1 MRSPT
6 DVPQRPR
13 RLGRLSRRFWIG
25 LIVVVLLVGFLS
37 LRNLAVLWTDQMW
50 FSSVGFSSVFSTL
63 FFVKV
68 GLGFTFG
75 AIFFFIM
82 WGNLLLTDRFGAR
95 DLSFEPEDEVVR
107 RFQNVVRPY
116 AKRVYAAIAL
126 IMGLVAG
133 LNATGQ
139 WQKYLLFSHAQ
150 SFHQVDPVF
159 HKDLG
164 FYIFTLP
171 FVSYVVTWFLVVLI
185 FALLVTTGFH
195 FLNGGIRTTR
205 VTPRVAP
212 RVKAHLSV
220 IGAAI
225 ALMKAAGYLIA
236 KWELVNSSNG
246 YVQGATYTDI
256 HARMPALTILFYL
269 SLAATVILLYNVR
282 SRGWSLPVVAV
293 GLWAFVAL
301 VIGVL
306 YPTFLQA
313 LKVSPNQQSL
323 ESPYI
328 QRNIT
333 ATRAA
338 FGLDKVQDHTFA
350 GSTSIT
356 QSQIKGNMLTLN
368 NIRLWDPSSKI
379 SLETV
384 TRRQSIRSYY
394 NFTTLSVD
402 RYFVNG
408 KLTPVLIGARQ
419 LNSNNLPSQSW
430 VNQHLQYTHG
440 IGAAVVAANQ
450 VDPSTGNPIFDI
462 SNVPPLSTNG
472 LPLLTQPDIYFGIG
486 YNGWVVANSKQPELD
501 YQVNTGKN
509 AGTPVET
516 HYTSTGGVPVGTIFS
531 RLALALRLGDFNFL
545 ISNQIDAKSRV
556 LFVRDVK
563 QMAQKA
569 APFLTFDSQPYAVVA
584 NGELQYVLDGY
595 TTTSQ
600 YPYSEDANQLGIS
613 TGGLPGSFN
622 YARNSVKVVVNAYTG
637 AMTFYA
643 NDPND
648 PILKAYRSAFPTL
661 FQPLSA
667 MPSTIRTHLR
677 YPGDLFSV
685 QAATFG
691 RYHITSATAFYS
703 ASDRWQIS
711 PTTGAGSPSQA
722 LARTSTLNKAG
733 DVISTS
739 FSAMSPVFQVGSLPN
754 QNKQQL
760 LESVDYVPAGNSSTV
775 QSLTGF
781 MIATSDPNNYGQL
794 SVYETPRG
802 TTVTGPL
809 QADSEIQQ
817 TSKVSSIITPLD
829 QHGSSVIL
837 GNNLTVPLD
846 SSVLYIRPLYVTSTA
861 NPMPQ
866 LRYVIAVFN
875 QDVGIEPTLAGA
887 LSDVFGANVTGIAN
901 SNPGNGGGSGTTN
914 KGAIVASYL
923 QRASVDYTNAQTAL
937 ASGDLGLYQKDVNA
951 MNQQLKLAQNA
962 LNKG

>member
-1 MRSPT
+1 
-6 DVPQRPR
+6 
-13 RLGRLSRRFWIG
+13 
-25 LIVVVLLVGFLS
+25 
-37 LRNLAVLWTDQMW
+37 MW
-50 FSSVGFSSVFSTL
+50 FSSLGFSSVFSTL

-82 WGNLLLTDRFGAR
+82 WGNLLLTDRYGAR

-150 SFHQVDPVF
+150 SFHKVDPVF

-164 FYIFTLP
+164 FYVFTLP

-236 KWELVNSSNG
+236 KWELVNSNNG
-246 YVQGATYTDI
+246 YVQGATYTDL

-269 SLAATVILLYNVR
+269 SLAATAILLYNVR

-350 GSTSIT
+350 GSTQIT
-356 QSQIKGNMLTLN
+356 QSQIKANMATLN

-384 TRRQSIRSYY
+384 NRRQSIRSYY

-402 RYFVNG
+402 RYFING

-419 LNSNNLPSQSW
+419 LNSNNLPSQGW

-450 VDPSTGNPIFDI
+450 VDSSTGNPIFDV
-462 SNVPPLSTNG
+462 SNVPPNSTNG

-501 YQVNTGKN
+501 YQVNSGVN

-516 HYTSTGGVPVGTIFS
+516 HYKSTGGVAVGSIFS
-531 RLALALRLGDFNFL
+531 RMALALRLGDFNFL

-556 LFVRDVK
+556 LFVRDVR
-563 QMAQKA
+563 QMAEKA
-569 APFLTFDSQPYAVVA
+569 APFLSFDSQPYAVVA

-600 YPYSEDANQLGIS
+600 YPYSEDANQLNIN

-648 PILKAYRSAFPTL
+648 PILKAYRSAFPAL

-711 PTTGAGSPSQA
+711 PTTGAGSPGQA

-754 QNKQQL
+754 QNQQQL

-781 MIATSDPNNYGQL
+781 IVATSNPSNYGQL
-794 SVYETPRG
+794 NVYETPRG
-802 TTVTGPL
+802 TTVIGPL

-817 TSKVSSIITPLD
+817 TAKVSSIITPLD
-829 QHGSSVIL
+829 QHGSSVVL

-861 NPMPQ
+861 NPLPQ

-901 SNPGNGGGSGTTN
+901 SNPGKGNGSGNTKT
-914 KGAIVASYL
+914 GASVSSYL
-923 QRASVDYTNAQTAL
+923 QQASVDYTRAQTAL
-937 ASGDLGLYQKDVNA
+937 SNGDLGQYQKDVNA
-951 MNQQLKLAQNA
+951 MNQQLKLAQSA